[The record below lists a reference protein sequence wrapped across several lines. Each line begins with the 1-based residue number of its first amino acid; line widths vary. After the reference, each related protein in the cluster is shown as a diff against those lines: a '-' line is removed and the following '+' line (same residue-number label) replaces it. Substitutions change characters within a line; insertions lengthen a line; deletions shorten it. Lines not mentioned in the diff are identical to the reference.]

1 MREGDDQQGQGATLN
16 RRTFLRTVGLGA
28 LAVPVTTGLLAACT
42 STGVPGGSSVQEPAQ
57 TPVTDSTLT
66 PSPTEEPDEEFPE
79 AQYGGRLRVALIDE
93 PPTFDIHQTTTSTTA
108 FVSWHIFEALFTW
121 DADLHVMPELPEE
134 YTVSPDG
141 LVYRFVLR
149 EDVLFHDG
157 SPLTAGDV
165 VASIERWGAIVGLG
179 QSLLESVDEF
189 VIEDDRT
196 FEIHLNEP
204 FGTLPVALAR
214 QNQGCAIYPAWAI
227 AEVGNDPVESII
239 GTGPYRLVEYRP
251 DRHIVLERFET
262 YVPAPGEVDGYGGNK
277 HRFLDQLV
285 FVAVSDEAARV
296 AGLEA
301 GDYDYLESLSPDQIE
316 TLESN
321 PETIIELGDA
331 CCYPNLVIN
340 QQSELM
346 SNQHVRRAVQLALD
360 HEPILQAGY
369 GEGFYRIDPSLLM
382 QETPWYT
389 DAGSKYF
396 NVHDID
402 QARRLLEEVEYDGT
416 PVRFMV
422 TQAYRDLF
430 NASIVIAQQLEDIGL
445 EVDVQQFDW
454 ATLSDRR
461 NDPGL
466 WDLYLTLATFR
477 PDPIMRN
484 LTCEAS
490 GWWCDEEKDELLR
503 LVQIESSFDERFA
516 IWEEVQQLFYEQVP
530 RIKIGDTYPI
540 LARSPRIQNF
550 PAMTQL
556 QPAFWNSWLDDEDG
570 GEGTA

>member
-1 MREGDDQQGQGATLN
+1 MHDGDGQHGLTYSLS
-16 RRTFLRTVGLGA
+16 RRAFLQTVGFGA
-28 LAVPVTTGLLAACT
+28 LALSLGGGLLTSCT
-42 STGVPGGSSVQEPAQ
+42 DPGGAGGQSSEDTAP
-57 TPVTDSTLT
+57 TPVDDADL
-66 PSPTEEPDEEFPE
+66 SPTPTAEPEEEFPE

-121 DADLHVMPELPEE
+121 DAELQVMPELPED
-134 YTVSPDG
+134 YTITPDG
-141 LVYRFVLR
+141 LIHRFVLR

-157 SPLTAGDV
+157 SRLTSADV
-165 VASIERWGAIVGLG
+165 VASIERWGEIVGLG
-179 QSLLESVDEF
+179 QSLLEAVDEF
-189 VIEDDRT
+189 VIEDDHS

-204 FGTLPVALAR
+204 FGTLSVALAR

-227 AEVGNDPVESII
+227 DEVGNEPLESII

-251 DRHIVLERFET
+251 DRHILLERFET
-262 YVPAPGEVDGYGGNK
+262 YTPAPGEVDGYGGNK
-277 HRFLDQLV
+277 HRFLDQLM
-285 FVAVSDEAARV
+285 FVAVTDEAARV

-301 GDYDYLESLSPDQIE
+301 GDYDFLESLSPDQVE
-316 TLESN
+316 TLENN
-321 PETIIELGDA
+321 PNLVVELGDA

-340 QQSELM
+340 QRSDLM
-346 SNQHVRRAVQLALD
+346 QHQHVRRAVQLALD

-382 QETPWYT
+382 RETPWHT
-389 DAGSKYF
+389 EAGAEYF
-396 NVHDID
+396 DVHDID
-402 QARRLLEEVEYDGT
+402 RARRLLEEAGYDGT

-430 NASIVIAQQLEDIGL
+430 NASIVIAQQLEDVGF

-461 NDPGL
+461 NDPAL

-484 LTCEAS
+484 LTCDAA

-503 LVQIESSFDERFA
+503 LVQMESSFDERYA
-516 IWEEVQQLFYEQVP
+516 IWEEIQYLFYEQVP
-530 RIKIGDTYPI
+530 RIKIGDTFSL

-550 PAMTQL
+550 PSLTQL
-556 QPAFWNSWLDDEDG
+556 QPAFWNSWLDDEDDSS
-570 GEGTA
+570 